1 VDARDVIEGL
11 VILGEQTQ
19 AAPLYPL
26 ARELI
31 GTGAVA
37 LCEIFRFTQTIAGL
51 SRVSPRQRHVSGKPL
66 KTIFR
71 SRCSSRVL
79 SLLPRTSGDTPL
91 PRNDADRSRR
101 VDLGLEIRLPRS

>member
-1 VDARDVIEGL
+1 MNARAVIEGL

-37 LCEIFRFTQTIAGL
+37 LWEIFRFTQTIAGL
-51 SRVSPRQRHVSGKPL
+51 SAVAARQWEAAED
-66 KTIFR
+66 IFR
-71 SRCSSRVL
+71 SRCSRPGPFPTAS
-79 SLLPRTSGDTPL
+79 
-91 PRNDADRSRR
+91 NKRR
-101 VDLGLEIRLPRS
+101 YAASTQ

>member
-1 VDARDVIEGL
+1 VVDARALIEGL

-37 LCEIFRFTQTIAGL
+37 LWEIFRFTQTIAGL
-51 SRVSPRQRHVSGKPL
+51 SAAAARQWEAAEDHLQIAMQQAESFPYCL
-66 KTIFR
+66 EQ
-71 SRCSSRVL
+71 
-79 SLLPRTSGDTPL
+79 
-91 PRNDADRSRR
+91 A
-101 VDLGLEIRLPRS
+101 EIRRFHAMMLIGRAA

>member
-1 VDARDVIEGL
+1 VVDARDVIEGL

-37 LCEIFRFTQTIAGL
+37 LWEIFRFTQTIAGL
-51 SRVSPRQRHVSGKPL
+51 SAAAAHQWEAAEDHLAMRQAESFPYCL
-66 KTIFR
+66 E
-71 SRCSSRVL
+71 
-79 SLLPRTSGDTPL
+79 P
-91 PRNDADRSRR
+91 A
-101 VDLGLEIRLPRS
+101 EIRRFHAMMLIGRAA

>member
-1 VDARDVIEGL
+1 MDARALIEGL

-37 LCEIFRFTQTIAGL
+37 LWEIFRFTQTIAGL
-51 SRVSPRQRHVSGKPL
+51 SAAAARQWEAAEDHLQIAMQHAESFPYCL
-66 KTIFR
+66 EQA
-71 SRCSSRVL
+71 
-79 SLLPRTSGDTPL
+79 DTPP

>member
-1 VDARDVIEGL
+1 VVDARDVIEGL

-37 LCEIFRFTQTIAGL
+37 LWEIFRFTQTIAGL
-51 SRVSPRQRHVSGKPL
+51 SAAAAHQWEAAEDHLAMQQAESFPYCLEQA
-66 KTIFR
+66 
-71 SRCSSRVL
+71 
-79 SLLPRTSGDTPL
+79 DTPL